1 MDFSFARYQE
11 IVLPAIQKYAQA
23 QANKLIQHIVNQ
35 FKPTK
40 GISKISNWQNCNHY
54 QNS

>member
-23 QANKLIQHIVNQ
+23 QANRLIQHIEN
-35 FKPTK
+35 
-40 GISKISNWQNCNHY
+40 
-54 QNS
+54 